1 MRFLLPVTR
10 ELEHRGGEREQ
21 TKNLPAASS
30 SSTTANL
37 PCAAID
43 ELVKIEY
50 YKVMLNTKSL
60 SYTVLFERAEEGGYV
75 AFVPA
80 LPGCMT
86 QGETFE
92 EAKENIQ
99 DAIVGYIQV
108 LREDGDDVPTEYREH
123 IAATIAVPEYA

>member
-1 MRFLLPVTR
+1 MA
-10 ELEHRGGEREQ
+10 
-21 TKNLPAASS
+21 KD
-30 SSTTANL
+30 TT
-37 PCAAID
+37 
-43 ELVKIEY
+43 
-50 YKVMLNTKSL
+50 L

-92 EAKENIQ
+92 ETKENIH

-108 LREDGDDVPTEYREH
+108 LREDGDDVPTEFKEH
-123 IAATIAVPEYA
+123 IAATIAVSEYA

>member
-1 MRFLLPVTR
+1 MA
-10 ELEHRGGEREQ
+10 
-21 TKNLPAASS
+21 KD
-30 SSTTANL
+30 TT
-37 PCAAID
+37 
-43 ELVKIEY
+43 
-50 YKVMLNTKSL
+50 L

-99 DAIVGYIQV
+99 DAIVGYIHV
-108 LREDGDDVPTEYREH
+108 LREDGDDIPTEFGGH

>member
-1 MRFLLPVTR
+1 M
-10 ELEHRGGEREQ
+10 
-21 TKNLPAASS
+21 
-30 SSTTANL
+30 
-37 PCAAID
+37 
-43 ELVKIEY
+43 
-50 YKVMLNTKSL
+50 KSATNL
-60 SYTVLFERAEEGGYV
+60 SYTVLFERAEEGGYI

-99 DAIVGYIQV
+99 DAIIGYIQV
-108 LREDGDDVPTEYREH
+108 LREDGDDVPTEYKEH